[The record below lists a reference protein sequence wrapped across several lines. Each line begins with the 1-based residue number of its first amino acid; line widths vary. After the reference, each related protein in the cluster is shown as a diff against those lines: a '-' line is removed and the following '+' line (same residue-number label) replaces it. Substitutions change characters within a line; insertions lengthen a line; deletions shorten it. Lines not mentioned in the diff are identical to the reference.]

1 MIIHNINFH
10 GEIRKNINMFGFK
23 KKKKKKKLLSRA
35 MTVFFSFFFFHLMDT
50 VHFLSGD
57 KSVIVASSQHMN
69 PFMPC
74 GLFYLNCLDWSISS
88 RRDVW
93 LVFILI
99 IFYRNTCF

>member
-1 MIIHNINFH
+1 MIIRNINFH
-10 GEIRKNINMFGFK
+10 GEIRKISICLDLKKNTKNI
-23 KKKKKKKLLSRA
+23 LSRA
-35 MTVFFSFFFFHLMDT
+35 MTVFSFFFQLMDT

-88 RRDVW
+88 RRNV
-93 LVFILI
+93 
-99 IFYRNTCF
+99 

>member
-10 GEIRKNINMFGFK
+10 GEIRKNINMFGLK
-23 KKKKKKKLLSRA
+23 KTTTKKPILSRA
-35 MTVFFSFFFFHLMDT
+35 MTVFFFSFFFHLMDT
-50 VHFLSGD
+50 VHFLSRV
-57 KSVIVASSQHMN
+57 KSIIVASSQHMN

-74 GLFYLNCLDWSISS
+74 GLFYLNCLDWSICS

-99 IFYRNTCF
+99 TFYRNTCF